1 MIFADDIMAFPLELC
16 LGQLEFLYF
25 LLQIVA
31 IGVELAWDF
40 ILGGWV
46 FVLEGAECEMGAF
59 VVGGG
64 EFSELGLFGLIH
76 LIR

>member
-1 MIFADDIMAFPLELC
+1 MA
-16 LGQLEFLYF
+16 GD
-25 LLQIVA
+25 LL
-31 IGVELAWDF
+31 
-40 ILGGWV
+40 LGGCA
-46 FVLEGAECEMGAF
+46 FVLEGAECEVGAV